1 MREELHRHLD
11 GELPREGLTP
21 ELAAEAEAFE
31 RFAEDVRAA
40 WPSSAPPELEERILR
55 ELRVTE
61 APSPVRA
68 GEGVAAGAPTQ
79 TAEGP
84 TAAGAEGAGRPGWR
98 DFVDWWVRP
107 RPVPVPPLVPLVA
120 AAALLL
126 VILLPG
132 TGPFEPVPEG
142 RVAGDGTDRAAT
154 ATIEGPPA
162 GARGAGA
169 YAEPEIIYVQFLL
182 RAPEA
187 GSVALAGDFNDWSPD
202 IVLQDEDGDGI
213 WSARV
218 PLRPGVHEYMFV
230 VDGARWVTDPYAER
244 YAEDGFG
251 NRNAVLAIATPG
263 A

>member
-1 MREELHRHLD
+1 MRDELHRCLD
-11 GELPREGLTP
+11 GDLPREGLPP
-21 ELAAEAEAFE
+21 ELRAEVEAFE
-31 RFAEDVRAA
+31 RFAEEVRAA
-40 WPSSAPPELEERILR
+40 WPSSAPPGLEERIL
-55 ELRVTE
+55 ERVRAAE
-61 APSPVRA
+61 APSRA
-68 GEGVAAGAPTQ
+68 AVSGATGAA
-79 TAEGP
+79 AER
-84 TAAGAEGAGRPGWR
+84 EDEPGWR
-98 DFVDWWVRP
+98 RFVAWWIRP
-107 RPVPVPPLVPLVA
+107 RPVPVPPVVPLLA
-120 AAALLL
+120 AAAILLL
-126 VILLPG
+126 FLLPAA
-132 TGPFEPVPEG
+132 GPFDPVAERDAE
-142 RVAGDGTDRAAT
+142 RVAAGEPAAT

-162 GARGAGA
+162 GARGVGA
-169 YAEPEIIYVQFLL
+169 RVEPEIVYVQFLL

-263 A
+263 T